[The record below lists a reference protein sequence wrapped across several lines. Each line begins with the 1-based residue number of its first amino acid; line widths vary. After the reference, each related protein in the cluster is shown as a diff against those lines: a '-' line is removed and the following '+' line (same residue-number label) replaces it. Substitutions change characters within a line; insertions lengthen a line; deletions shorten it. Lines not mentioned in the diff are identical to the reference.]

1 MRSLNRL
8 KFKFLVETS
17 VRRIVDEE
25 VEIMQRQTIKCGLR
39 AFWQCMGLKV
49 QGSLEGAIEKQIME
63 QILALLFV

>member
-25 VEIMQRQTIKCGLR
+25 VEIRGRQLNVGCVHSDNV
-39 AFWQCMGLKV
+39 WGLKV
-49 QGSLEGAIEKQIME
+49 QGSLEGAI
-63 QILALLFV
+63 

>member
-25 VEIMQRQTIKCGLR
+25 FEIRGRQLNVGCVHSDNV
-39 AFWQCMGLKV
+39 WV
-49 QGSLEGAIEKQIME
+49 
-63 QILALLFV
+63 

>member
-25 VEIMQRQTIKCGLR
+25 VEIRGRQIKCGLR